1 MIDKANIRRNLSRL
15 MAAKSISGMAEEIQG
30 AEVIL
35 DMLRELDYFKAHS
48 ENIFTVP
55 VAGDPLGRYIVAA
68 LMCGGGAAGDTVILT
83 GHYDVVDTDEFAQL
97 KDIAFDMDAITARI
111 GELPMSEECR
121 QDYESGDWLFGRG
134 SADMKFG
141 HALIIELLR
150 HYGEDIS
157 ALSGNLLYVAVCG
170 EETNSEGMLTA
181 APFLN
186 KLAAERN
193 LHYRALLL
201 SECYLNDDMAHD
213 TTRYIH
219 YGATGKVMP
228 LFFCAGKGCHADEP
242 FVGLDAN
249 ALNAAVYA
257 RLAMNADYCEH
268 MRGEC
273 TPPAVCLKMKDL
285 KANYS
290 VSIPMYAVSYYSLLT
305 LDLDPEGIT
314 ERLKALAY
322 DAFSAM
328 LEKRRQDMRRYEQFM
343 PRPIATRD
351 FEPNVITYAELYAAV
366 KAEQSDI
373 DARLA
378 ALARTLTEQKTELQ
392 DISIELVR
400 CLYEQYS
407 DKRPTIIIAFIPPY
421 YPDVYMDTADADAHK
436 LLCAAENIIAYAE
449 KEFGEKLALKDYYMG
464 LSDMSYTGLSE
475 EANHEALFNNL
486 AGANITYSFPMQAL
500 KALHV
505 PGIVLG
511 GWGKDF
517 HQSTERL
524 NVPYSFGVVPAL
536 YIRIIDYIFNK

>member
-15 MAAKSISGMAEEIQG
+15 MAAKSISGTSEEIQG

-35 DMLRELDYFKAHS
+35 DMLHELDYFKAHS

-68 LMCGGGAAGDTVILT
+68 LMCGGAAGDTIILT
-83 GHYDVVDTDEFAQL
+83 GHYDVVDADEYAQL

-150 HYGEDIS
+150 HYSEDIS

-213 TTRYIH
+213 PTRYIH

-273 TPPAVCLKMKDL
+273 TSPAVCLKMKDL

-290 VSIPMYAVSYYSLLT
+290 VSIPMYAVSYYNLLT

-322 DAFSAM
+322 DAFSAV
-328 LEKRRQDMRRYEQFM
+328 LEKRRQDMRRYGQLM

-366 KAEQSDI
+366 KAEQGDI

-378 ALARTLTEQKTELQ
+378 ALARTLTEQNTELQ
-392 DISIELVR
+392 DVSIELVR
-400 CLYEQYS
+400 CLYEQYG

-421 YPDVYMDTADADAHK
+421 YPDVYMDTADADAHR
-436 LLCAAENIIAYAE
+436 LLCAAEDIIAYAE

-524 NVPYSFGVVPAL
+524 NVPYSFDVVPAL